1 MTFGDY
7 LDEMSGKRKD
17 DSTDKDDCQETAKD
31 SLTHGKEDRQS
42 NHHQPADDA
51 DNVEGEEHHG
61 GVVDTGEGNVWD
73 WLAEEGAEGPQL
85 FSILNWSEAKQN
97 GPKRPRRTDW
107 LSHPWKA
114 EYSSREWDMLI
125 VMKICGEDFAEKT

>member
-17 DSTDKDDCQETAKD
+17 GSTDKDDCQETAKD
-31 SLTHGKEDRQS
+31 SLTHGKDDCQEDRQS

-73 WLAEEGAEGPQL
+73 RLAEEGAERSQQ
-85 FSILNWSEAKQN
+85 FSILN
-97 GPKRPRRTDW
+97 
-107 LSHPWKA
+107 
-114 EYSSREWDMLI
+114 
-125 VMKICGEDFAEKT
+125 

>member
-17 DSTDKDDCQETAKD
+17 DSTDKDDCQETGKD
-31 SLTHGKEDRQS
+31 SLTHGKDDCQEDRQS

-85 FSILNWSEAKQN
+85 FSILN
-97 GPKRPRRTDW
+97 
-107 LSHPWKA
+107 
-114 EYSSREWDMLI
+114 
-125 VMKICGEDFAEKT
+125 